1 MVVLAVRVAPAAP
14 DDFALRLSAAE
25 QLYREGEYARAETT
39 LRAVL
44 KDAERFEPD
53 DPRRA
58 IALNNLGAVYHFMN
72 KYPEAEHC
80 YRRAME
86 LEATIRWAGDD
97 KPIRSVLNLAGL
109 YIETGRYGKA
119 EGLGLRSLAEQEPI
133 SRRNGTDYAKL
144 LALLGHLE
152 RAQARYLQAQ
162 QYCERALAIYKYA
175 LPEGRETMETLS
187 NLCILYGESGR
198 SADALTSC
206 EGALGLAERMRN
218 LEPSLHVSLLANV
231 GALQFLVHGPSDAEP
246 FFNKA
251 LFVAEND
258 LGAAHPVI
266 GRILLSYAAVL
277 DRTSRK
283 TQAKECRR
291 RAKVI
296 LEAAS
301 VTDSRKYT
309 VDLDDLLKK
318 SSRR

>member
-1 MVVLAVRVAPAAP
+1 MVLLGVYAAPAAP
-14 DDFALRLSAAE
+14 DDIAHRLSAAE
-25 QLYREGEYARAETT
+25 QLYREGNYAGAETM

-44 KDAERFEPD
+44 RDAERFEPD

-72 KYPEAEHC
+72 KYQQAESC
-80 YRRAME
+80 YRRAVE
-86 LEATIRWAGDD
+86 LEATMRWAGND

-119 EGLGLRSLAEQEPI
+119 ERLGLRSLAEQEPI

-144 LALLGHLE
+144 LSLLGHLE
-152 RAQARYLQAQ
+152 WGQARYLQAQ
-162 QYCERALAIYKYA
+162 QYSERALAIYRYV
-175 LPEGRETMETLS
+175 LPEGRETLETLN
-187 NLCILYGESGR
+187 NLCVLYGESGR
-198 SADALTSC
+198 SADALSSC
-206 EGALGLAERMRN
+206 EGALRIAERMRN

-231 GALQFLVHGPSDAEP
+231 GVFQFLVHGPSDAEP

-258 LGAAHPVI
+258 LVAAHSVV
-266 GRILLSYAAVL
+266 GRILLSYAAL
-277 DRTSRK
+277 LERTSRK
-283 TQAKECRR
+283 TQAKEYRR

-296 LEAAS
+296 LKAAS
-301 VTDSRKYT
+301 LTDSRKYT